1 MSPSL
6 LHGGEDLS
14 GLHKI
19 LSTSITPFDVGQI
32 SLLEDGDG
40 ISIDDKFPV
49 LSLDCAVE
57 FAVGGIILE
66 HVDLE
71 GQVRAIKRLH
81 FSQGLLPTPAVGA
94 ALTM

>member
-1 MSPSL
+1 MYHPRLSAHPSNSLKANSTLFRL
-6 LHGGEDLS
+6 LHL
-14 GLHKI
+14 
-19 LSTSITPFDVGQI
+19 
-32 SLLEDGDG
+32 LLEDGDG
-40 ISIDDKFPV
+40 LSIDDKFPV